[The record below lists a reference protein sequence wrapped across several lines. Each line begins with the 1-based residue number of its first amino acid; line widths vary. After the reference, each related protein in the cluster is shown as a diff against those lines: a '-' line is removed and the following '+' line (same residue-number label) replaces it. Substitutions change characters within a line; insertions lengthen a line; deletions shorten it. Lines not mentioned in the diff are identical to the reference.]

1 MKLHLFVV
9 ALLVSVGLFV
19 CFEADWLEKEWFSW
33 KGGVSTSV
41 RTIHPEPATDVVH
54 YVPANRLASS
64 QGGSTSRIGILDST
78 AFWLFAFIVIDATIG
93 WYAKK
98 TLMGI
103 IQRPDMTNSEKLT
116 EIANQDILFDL
127 PLYFGL
133 FGTILGF
140 ILISH
145 GYSSSR
151 DAAYISTI
159 VGIGASAIMRLSYLR
174 SVKTQLYEKGRAE
187 SRKGQNQIA

>member
-9 ALLVSVGLFV
+9 ALLVSVGLFA
-19 CFEADWLEKEWFSW
+19 CFEADWLEKEWFSR
-33 KGGVSTSV
+33 KVGVSTSV

-54 YVPANRLASS
+54 YVSANRWASS
-64 QGGSTSRIGILDST
+64 QVGSASRNGILDST
-78 AFWLFAFIVIDATIG
+78 AFWLFVFVVIDATIG
-93 WYAKK
+93 WHAKK

-127 PLYFGL
+127 PLYVGL

-159 VGIGASAIMRLSYLR
+159 VGIGASAIMRMHFLR
-174 SVKTQLYEKGRAE
+174 SAKTRLYEMGRAE
-187 SRKGQNQIA
+187 SRNR